1 MCSRVTSYTVKRDA
15 ASLYRGGQSCLS
27 NRLSHSHTSAFRRRW
42 LSCCG
47 DHWGP
52 KMYLVLASLLL
63 SLLTSVSG
71 SYNTKD
77 PCPLGRYASSV
88 KGYRVCKPCP
98 RGVYGSTTGLTTSAC
113 TGPCPAGT
121 YNDVLGATSQ
131 DDCIPCPAGT
141 YGFGSG
147 QTSSICSG
155 KCPTGSYS
163 LLVGLTSSTS
173 CIPCDNLSFNHPNC
187 LPKNIKRQTST
198 ARSHAVF
205 GVMAPDF

>member
-1 MCSRVTSYTVKRDA
+1 MFGEPA
-15 ASLYRGGQSCLS
+15 L
-27 NRLSHSHTSAFRRRW
+27 W
-42 LSCCG
+42 LSPEHG
-47 DHWGP
+47 S
-52 KMYLVLASLLL
+52 LVCVGMIQLVFLLL
-63 SLLTSVSG
+63 LLLTG
-71 SYNTKD
+71 ARASYNTKD
-77 PCPLGRYASSV
+77 PCPRGRYASSS

-141 YGFGSG
+141 YGFGTG
-147 QTSSICSG
+147 QVSSICSG
-155 KCPTGSYS
+155 KCPSGSYS

-187 LPKNIKRQTST
+187 LPKNIKRQTAT
-198 ARSHAVF
+198 AKNHAVF
-205 GVMAPDF
+205 GVMAPEWSG